1 LRDTLPLVG
10 SVKFA
15 LALALA
21 LLGMLAAGMGPA
33 TAQSAESI
41 HRYEVAIQIQRDDSI
56 VVRETIDYDFGTA
69 QRHGIFR
76 DIPTSLRYD
85 DAHDRTYALDTVSV
99 TGSPGTPVQYE
110 TDDAGAGITRIRIG
124 DPDRTITG
132 RHTYVITYR
141 VGGALNG
148 FHDHDELYW
157 NAIGPDWSAPIQRAK
172 VTVAAPGPIDRIAC
186 YAGPAGSSLA
196 CEKSAAKDGTAS
208 FAQAS
213 LDPYDAFTVVVGLP
227 KGIVAEPAPILTER
241 WTLRRSFTTTPFTVG
256 GSLLLAALVVGGFGR
271 MVWKTGRDRRYR
283 GSQVDVL
290 MGGPETPEQTVPLF
304 EGDASGPVEFAPPVG
319 LRPGQ
324 IGTLVD
330 EVANPLD
337 VTASV
342 IDLAV
347 RKYLVI
353 EEIPKRG
360 WFGKPDW
367 KLTKLRDPD
376 QELLE
381 YERELLD
388 GLFEDGQ
395 EVNLSDLR
403 TKFVSRLHRVQDA
416 LYRDAVAKGWF
427 AGRPD
432 RIRGRWVAAGIG
444 VLVVGGVLE
453 FVAVRWTR
461 LALLPLAVILA
472 GLLLIVGAKWMPRRT
487 ATGTGL
493 VRRVRGFR
501 TVIATAET
509 NLARFAEKENL
520 FTRYL
525 PYAIVFGLTEKWARA
540 FEALGEPPPDTTW
553 YVSSNAFA
561 YGAFSDAM
569 DGFTVTTA
577 GTIASTPSGSGGSG
591 FGGGSAGGGGGGG
604 GGGSW

>member
-1 LRDTLPLVG
+1 MRLGKLSLAVALVL
-10 SVKFA
+10 V
-15 LALALA
+15 
-21 LLGMLAAGMGPA
+21 GMLAAGMGPA

-41 HRYEVAIQIQRDDSI
+41 HRYEVAIQIQGDGSI

-76 DIPTSLRYD
+76 DIPTTLRYD
-85 DAHDRTYALDTVSV
+85 DARDRTYPLDVVSV

-110 TDDAGAGITRIRIG
+110 TEDAGAGTTRIRIG
-124 DPDRTITG
+124 DPDGTIAG

-141 VGGALNG
+141 MSGALNG
-148 FHDHDELYW
+148 FPDHDELYW
-157 NAIGPDWSAPIQRAK
+157 NAIGPDWSAPIQQAK

-186 YAGPAGSSLA
+186 YAGPAGSSLP
-196 CEKSAAKDGTAS
+196 CQKSAVKEGTAS
-208 FAQAS
+208 FAQPS
-213 LDPYDAFTVVVGLP
+213 LDPYDAFTVVVGLS

-241 WTLRRSFTTTPFTVG
+241 WTLRRSFTATPFTVG
-256 GSLLLAALVVGGFGR
+256 GSLLLVALVLGGFGR
-271 MVWKTGRDRRYR
+271 VVWRTGRDRRYR

-290 MGGPETPEQTVPLF
+290 MGGPAETPEQTVPLF
-304 EGDASGPVEFAPPVG
+304 EGDASGPVEFAPPLG

-376 QELLE
+376 RELLE

-403 TKFVSRLHRVQDA
+403 TTFVSRLHRVQDA
-416 LYRDAVAKGWF
+416 LYRDAVEKGWF

-453 FVAVRWTR
+453 FAAVRWTH

-540 FEALGEPPPDTTW
+540 FEVLGEPPPDTAW

>member
-1 LRDTLPLVG
+1 MRFAKPVLVLT
-10 SVKFA
+10 VA
-15 LALALA
+15 V
-21 LLGMLAAGMGPA
+21 A
-33 TAQSAESI
+33 TAVSMGRARAQPAEAI
-41 HRYEVAIQIQRDDSI
+41 LRYDIAIQIQRDDSI
-56 VVRETIDYDFGTA
+56 VVREAIDYDFGTA

-76 DIPTSLRYD
+76 DIPTTLRYD
-85 DAHDRTYALDTVSV
+85 GDHDRTYPLDAVSV

-110 TDDAGAGITRIRIG
+110 TEDAGAGTTRIRIG

-141 VGGALNG
+141 MGGAMNG
-148 FHDHDELYW
+148 FPDHDELYW
-157 NAIGPDWSAPIQRAK
+157 NAIGPDWSAPIHRAK
-172 VTVAAPGPIDRIAC
+172 VTVAAPGPIDRIGC
-186 YAGPAGSSLA
+186 YAGPAGSSLP
-196 CEKSAAKDGTAS
+196 CEKSAVKEGTAS

-227 KGIVAEPAPILTER
+227 KGTVAEPAPILTER
-241 WTLRRSFTTTPFTVG
+241 WSLRRSFTTTPFTVG

-271 MVWKTGRDRRYR
+271 IVWSTGRDRRYQ

-290 MGGPETPEQTVPLF
+290 MGGPAGTPEQAVPLF
-304 EGDASGPVEFAPPVG
+304 EGDASGPVEFAPPLG

-376 QELLE
+376 RELLE

-403 TKFVSRLHRVQDA
+403 TKFVSHLHSVQDA
-416 LYRDAVAKGWF
+416 LYRDAVGKGWF
-427 AGRPD
+427 VGRPD

-453 FVAVRWTR
+453 FAAVTWTR

-472 GLLLIVGAKWMPRRT
+472 GLLLIVGARWMPRRT

-493 VRRVRGFR
+493 LRRVRGFR

-540 FEALGEPPPDTTW
+540 FEDLGEPPPDTTW

-561 YGAFSDAM
+561 YSAFSHAM

-591 FGGGSAGGGGGGG
+591 FGGGFGGGFAGGGGGGG

>member
-1 LRDTLPLVG
+1 MGIRSLTTLRGATV
-10 SVKFA
+10 
-15 LALALA
+15 A
-21 LLGMLAAGMGPA
+21 LLGLMAVLLVTSTAG
-33 TAQSAESI
+33 AQSAEAI
-41 HRYEVAIQIQRDDSI
+41 LRYDVAIQIQRDDSI
-56 VVRETIDYDFGTA
+56 VVREAIDYDFGTA

-76 DIPTSLRYD
+76 DVPTTLRYD
-85 DAHDRTYALDTVSV
+85 DAHDRTYPLDVVSV

-110 TDDAGAGITRIRIG
+110 TEDAGAGKTRIRIG

-141 VGGALNG
+141 MSGALNG
-148 FHDHDELYW
+148 FADHDELYW
-157 NAIGPDWSAPIQRAK
+157 NAVGPDWAVPVQQAK
-172 VTVAAPGPIDRIAC
+172 VMVSAPGPIDGIAC
-186 YAGPAGSSLA
+186 YAGPAGSNLP
-196 CEKSAAKDGTAS
+196 CAKRALKHGVAS
-208 FAQAS
+208 FAQPT
-213 LDPYDAFTVVVGLP
+213 LDPYGAFTVVVGLP

-241 WTLRRSFTTTPFTVG
+241 WTLRRAFTATPLTVG
-256 GSLLLAALVVGGFGR
+256 GSLLLAALVLGGFGR
-271 MVWKTGRDRRYR
+271 IAWRTGRDRRYQ

-290 MGGPETPEQTVPLF
+290 MGAPAETPEQAVPLF

-330 EVANPLD
+330 EVANALD

-353 EEIPKRG
+353 EEIPKKG

-367 KLTKLRDPD
+367 KLTKLKDPD
-376 QELLE
+376 RELFE

-395 EVNLSDLR
+395 EVKLSSLR
-403 TKFVSRLHRVQDA
+403 TKFVSRLQGVQEA
-416 LYRDAVAKGWF
+416 LYRDVVGRGWF

-432 RIRGRWVAAGIG
+432 RIRRRWVAAGIG
-444 VLVVGGVLE
+444 VLLAGAVLE

-461 LALLPLAVILA
+461 LALLPLAVILG
-472 GLLLIVGAKWMPRRT
+472 GLSLLVGARWMPRRT
-487 ATGTGL
+487 AKGTGL

-509 NLARFAEKENL
+509 NMARFAEKENL

-540 FEALGEPPPDTTW
+540 FEVLGEPPPDTSW

-561 YGAFSDAM
+561 YSAFSDTM

>member
-1 LRDTLPLVG
+1 MGMILRGATG
-10 SVKFA
+10 A
-15 LALALA
+15 LMGLIATVLAVS
-21 LLGMLAAGMGPA
+21 AA
-33 TAQSAESI
+33 SARSSEVI
-41 HRYEVAIQIQRDDSI
+41 HRYDVAIQIERDDAI
-56 VVRETIDYDFGTA
+56 VLRETIDYDFGTG

-76 DIPTSLRYD
+76 DIPTTLRYD
-85 DAHDRTYALDTVSV
+85 DSHDRTYPLDVVSV

-110 TDDAGAGITRIRIG
+110 TEDARAGTTRIRIG

-132 RHTYVITYR
+132 RHTYIITYR
-141 VGGALNG
+141 IRRALNG
-148 FHDHDELYW
+148 FPDHDELYW
-157 NAIGPDWSAPIQRAK
+157 NAIGPDWSVPIQQAK
-172 VTVAAPGPIDRIAC
+172 VTVSAPGPINRIAC

-196 CEKSAAKDGTAS
+196 CGKRALKGGVAS

-213 LDPYDAFTVVVGLP
+213 LDPYDAFTVVVGIP
-227 KGIVAEPAPILTER
+227 KGIVAEPASILTER
-241 WTLRRSFTTTPFTVG
+241 WTLGRAFTVTPLTVG

-271 MVWKTGRDRRYR
+271 MVWWTGRDRRYR

-290 MGGPETPEQTVPLF
+290 MGAPAETPEQAVPVF
-304 EGDASGPVEFAPPVG
+304 EGDASGPVEFAPPLG

-353 EEIPKRG
+353 EEIPKKG

-367 KLTKLRDPD
+367 KLTKLKDPD
-376 QELLE
+376 RELLE

-395 EVNLSDLR
+395 EVELSGLR
-403 TKFVSRLHRVQDA
+403 TAFVSHRPRVQEA
-416 LYRDAVAKGWF
+416 LYRDAVGQGWF

-432 RIRGRWVAAGIG
+432 RIRGRWTAVGIG
-444 VLVVGGVLE
+444 VLVAGAVLE
-453 FVAVRWTR
+453 FAAVRWTR

-472 GLLLIVGAKWMPRRT
+472 GLLLMVGARWMPRRT

-509 NLARFAEKENL
+509 NMARFAEKENL

-540 FEALGEPPPDTTW
+540 FEVLGEPPADTSW
-553 YVSSNAFA
+553 YLSSNAFA
-561 YGAFSDAM
+561 YGAFSEAM

-591 FGGGSAGGGGGGG
+591 FGGGSGGGGGGGG

>member
-1 LRDTLPLVG
+1 
-10 SVKFA
+10 
-15 LALALA
+15 
-21 LLGMLAAGMGPA
+21 
-33 TAQSAESI
+33 
-41 HRYEVAIQIQRDDSI
+41 
-56 VVRETIDYDFGTA
+56 
-69 QRHGIFR
+69 
-76 DIPTSLRYD
+76 
-85 DAHDRTYALDTVSV
+85 
-99 TGSPGTPVQYE
+99 
-110 TDDAGAGITRIRIG
+110 
-124 DPDRTITG
+124 
-132 RHTYVITYR
+132 VITYR
-141 VGGALNG
+141 MGGALNG
-148 FHDHDELYW
+148 FPDHDELYW

-172 VTVAAPGPIDRIAC
+172 VTVAAPGSIDRIAC

-196 CEKSAAKDGTAS
+196 CEKSAVKDGTAS

-213 LDPYDAFTVVVGLP
+213 LDPYDGFTVVVGLP

-256 GSLLLAALVVGGFGR
+256 GSLLLAALVVGGFGGI
-271 MVWKTGRDRRYR
+271 VWKTGRDRRYR

-290 MGGPETPEQTVPLF
+290 MGGPETPEQIVPLF
-304 EGDASGPVEFAPPVG
+304 EGDASGPVEFAPPLG

-376 QELLE
+376 RELLE
-381 YERELLD
+381 YERELLE

-416 LYRDAVAKGWF
+416 LYRDAVGKRWF

-432 RIRGRWVAAGIG
+432 RIRGRWVAVGIG

-453 FVAVRWTR
+453 FAAVRWTR

-487 ATGTGL
+487 AAGTGL

-540 FEALGEPPPDTTW
+540 FEVLGEPPPDTTW

>member
-1 LRDTLPLVG
+1 MRHAKP
-10 SVKFA
+10 SIA
-15 LALALA
+15 LALVLSAALA
-21 LLGMLAAGMGPA
+21 AWTGRA
-33 TAQSAESI
+33 TAQPAEAI
-41 HRYEVAIQIQRDDSI
+41 LRYDVAIQIQHDDSI

-76 DIPTSLRYD
+76 DIPTTLRYD
-85 DAHDRTYALDTVSV
+85 DAHDRTYPLDVVSV

-110 TDDAGAGITRIRIG
+110 TEDAGAGTTRIRIG

-132 RHTYVITYR
+132 RHTYVIVYR

-148 FHDHDELYW
+148 FPDHDELYW
-157 NAIGPDWSAPIQRAK
+157 NAIGPDWSVPIQQAK
-172 VTVAAPGPIDRIAC
+172 VTVSAPGPIDRVAC
-186 YAGPAGSSLA
+186 YAGPAGSSLP
-196 CEKSAAKDGTAS
+196 CAKGAPKGGVAS
-208 FAQAS
+208 FAQPS
-213 LDPYDAFTVVVGLP
+213 LDPYEAFTVVVGLP

-241 WTLRRSFTTTPFTVG
+241 WTLGRAFTATPLTVG
-256 GSLLLAALVVGGFGR
+256 GSFLLLALVVGGFGR
-271 MVWKTGRDRRYR
+271 MVWRTGRDRRYQ

-290 MGGPETPEQTVPLF
+290 MGAPAGTPEQAVPLF
-304 EGDASGPVEFAPPVG
+304 EGDASGPVEFAPPLD

-330 EVANPLD
+330 ERANTLD
-337 VTASV
+337 VTATV
-342 IDLAV
+342 VDLAV
-347 RKYLVI
+347 RRYLLI
-353 EEIPKRG
+353 EEIPKKG

-367 KLTKLRDPD
+367 KLTKLKGPD
-376 QELLE
+376 RELLE

-395 EVNLSDLR
+395 EVKLSSLR
-403 TKFVSRLHRVQDA
+403 TKFVSRLQRVQDA
-416 LYRDAVAKGWF
+416 LYRDSVGHGWF

-432 RIRGRWVAAGIG
+432 RVRGRWVAAGIG
-444 VLVVGGVLE
+444 VLVAGAALEVG
-453 FVAVRWTR
+453 AIRWTR
-461 LALLPLAVILA
+461 LALLPLALILA
-472 GLLLIVGAKWMPRRT
+472 GLSLTVGARWMPRRT
-487 ATGTGL
+487 AKGTGL

-501 TVIATAET
+501 TVIAAAET
-509 NLARFAEKENL
+509 NMARFAEKENL

-540 FEALGEPPPDTTW
+540 FEVLGEPPPDTSW

>member
-1 LRDTLPLVG
+1 MTTRGATAALVG
-10 SVKFA
+10 LIA
-15 LALALA
+15 I
-21 LLGMLAAGMGPA
+21 LLGGSAAD
-33 TAQSAESI
+33 AQSSEVI
-41 HRYEVAIQIQRDDSI
+41 HRYGVAIQIERDDSI

-69 QRHGIFR
+69 LRHGIFR
-76 DIPTSLRYD
+76 DIPTTLRYD
-85 DAHDRTYALDTVSV
+85 DAHDRTYPLDVESV
-99 TGSPGTPVQYE
+99 TGSPGTPVGYE
-110 TDDAGAGITRIRIG
+110 TEDAGAGTTRIRIG
-124 DPDRTITG
+124 DPGRTITG

-141 VGGALNG
+141 MGGALNG
-148 FHDHDELYW
+148 FPDHDELYW
-157 NAIGPDWSAPIQRAK
+157 NAVGPDWSVPIQQAR
-172 VTVAAPGPIDRIAC
+172 VRVSAPGSIDRIAC
-186 YAGPAGSSLA
+186 FAGPAGSSLA
-196 CEKSAAKDGTAS
+196 CENSALKGEAAS

-213 LDPYDAFTVVVGLP
+213 LGPYDAFTVVVGLP
-227 KGIVAEPAPILTER
+227 KGIVTEPVPILTER
-241 WTLRRSFTTTPFTVG
+241 WTLRRSFTATPFTVG
-256 GSLLLAALVVGGFGR
+256 GSLLLAALVLGGFGR
-271 MVWKTGRDRRYR
+271 LVWRTGRDRRYR

-290 MGGPETPEQTVPLF
+290 MGAPADAPEQFVPLF
-304 EGDASGPVEFAPPVG
+304 EGDASGPVEFAPPLG

-353 EEIPKRG
+353 EEIPKKG

-367 KLTKLRDPD
+367 KLTKLKDPD
-376 QELLE
+376 RELLE

-388 GLFEDGQ
+388 GLFEDGE
-395 EVNLSDLR
+395 EVKLSNLR
-403 TKFVSRLHRVQDA
+403 TTFVSRLHRVQDA
-416 LYRDAVAKGWF
+416 LYRDAVRQGWF

-432 RIRGRWVAAGIG
+432 RIRGRWLAVGIG
-444 VLVVGGVLE
+444 VFVAGAVLE
-453 FVAVRWTR
+453 FAAVMWTR

-472 GLLLIVGAKWMPRRT
+472 GSLLIVGARWMPRRT

-509 NLARFAEKENL
+509 NMAKFAEKENL

-540 FEALGEPPPDTTW
+540 FEVLGERPPDTTW

-591 FGGGSAGGGGGGG
+591 FGGGFSGGFAGGGGGGG

>member
-1 LRDTLPLVG
+1 MGGASNWSAEHDEWYW
-10 SVKFA
+10 SVV
-15 LALALA
+15 
-21 LLGMLAAGMGPA
+21 GPA
-33 TAQSAESI
+33 WAVPAQQATATVSGPGL
-41 HRYEVAIQIQRDDSI
+41 
-56 VVRETIDYDFGTA
+56 IDGIAWYAGTA
-69 QRHGIFR
+69 GSNLTCAKRALKHG
-76 DIPTSLRYD
+76 
-85 DAHDRTYALDTVSV
+85 V
-99 TGSPGTPVQYE
+99 
-110 TDDAGAGITRIRIG
+110 
-124 DPDRTITG
+124 
-132 RHTYVITYR
+132 
-141 VGGALNG
+141 
-148 FHDHDELYW
+148 
-157 NAIGPDWSAPIQRAK
+157 
-172 VTVAAPGPIDRIAC
+172 
-186 YAGPAGSSLA
+186 
-196 CEKSAAKDGTAS
+196 AS
-208 FAQAS
+208 FAQPT
-213 LDPYDAFTVVVGLP
+213 LDPYGAFTVVVGLP
-227 KGIVAEPAPILTER
+227 KGIVAEPAPILRER
-241 WTLRRSFTTTPFTVG
+241 WTLRRAFTATPLTVR
-256 GSLLLAALVVGGFGR
+256 GSLLLAALVLGGFGR
-271 MVWKTGRDRRYR
+271 IAWRPGRDRRYQ

-290 MGGPETPEQTVPLF
+290 MGAPAATPEQAVPLF
-304 EGDASGPVEFAPPVG
+304 EGDASGPVEFAPPLG

-353 EEIPKRG
+353 EEIPKKG

-367 KLTKLRDPD
+367 KLTKLKDPD
-376 QELLE
+376 RELLE

-395 EVNLSDLR
+395 EVKLSNLR
-403 TKFVSRLHRVQDA
+403 AKFVSRLHRVQDA
-416 LYRDAVAKGWF
+416 LYRDAVRQGWF

-432 RIRGRWVAAGIG
+432 RIRGRWLAVGIG
-444 VLVVGGVLE
+444 VFVAGAVLE
-453 FVAVRWTR
+453 FAAVRWTR

-472 GLLLIVGAKWMPRRT
+472 GSLLIAGARGMPRRT

-509 NLARFAEKENL
+509 NMAKFAEKENL

-540 FEALGEPPPDTTW
+540 FEVLGERPPDTTW

-591 FGGGSAGGGGGGG
+591 FGGGFSGGFAGGGGGGG

>member
-1 LRDTLPLVG
+1 MG

-290 MGGPETPEQTVPLF
+290 MGGPDTPEQTVPLF

>member
-1 LRDTLPLVG
+1 MLIGLT
-10 SVKFA
+10 
-15 LALALA
+15 
-21 LLGMLAAGMGPA
+21 LAAWLAIGTARLPA
-33 TAQSAESI
+33 RAQSPERI
-41 HRYEVAIQIQRDDSI
+41 LGYDVAIQIQRDESI
-56 VVRETIDYDFGTA
+56 VVKETIDYDFGTV

-76 DIPTSLRYD
+76 DVPTTLRYD
-85 DAHDRTYALDTVSV
+85 DAQDREYPLDVLSV
-99 TGSPGTPVQYE
+99 TGSPGTPVGYE
-110 TDDAGAGITRIRIG
+110 TEDAGAGTTRIRIG

-141 VGGALNG
+141 LGSALNG
-148 FHDHDELYW
+148 FPDHDELYW
-157 NAIGPDWSAPIQRAK
+157 NAVGPDWSVPIQQAK
-172 VTVAAPGPIDRIAC
+172 VRVSAPGPIDRIAC
-186 YAGPAGSSLA
+186 YAGPDGSSLPCA
-196 CEKSAAKDGTAS
+196 KSALRGGVATFGQTG
-208 FAQAS
+208 
-213 LDPYDAFTVVVGLP
+213 LDPYEAFTVVAGLS
-227 KGIVAEPAPILTER
+227 KGVVAEPAPLLAER
-241 WTLRRSFTTTPFTVG
+241 WTLRRAFAATPLTVG
-256 GSLLLAALVVGGFGR
+256 GSLLLVALVLAGFGR
-271 MVWKTGRDRRYR
+271 TVWRTGRDRRYR

-290 MGGPETPEQTVPLF
+290 MGAPAGTPEQVVPLF
-304 EGDASGPVEFAPPVG
+304 EGDASGPVEFAPPLG

-324 IGTLVD
+324 VGTLVD
-330 EVANPLD
+330 EVANTLD
-337 VTASV
+337 VTATV
-342 IDLAV
+342 VDLAV

-353 EEIPKRG
+353 EEIPKKG

-367 KLTKLRDPD
+367 KLTKLKDPD
-376 QELLE
+376 HELLE
-381 YERELLD
+381 YERELLE

-395 EVNLSDLR
+395 EVKLSSLR
-403 TKFVSRLHRVQDA
+403 TKFVSRLHHVQEA
-416 LYRDAVAKGWF
+416 LYRDAVGQGWF

-432 RIRGRWVAAGIG
+432 RIRRRWVAAGIG
-444 VLVVGGVLE
+444 VLLAGAVLE
-453 FVAVRWTR
+453 FVAIRWTR
-461 LALLPLAVILA
+461 LALLPLAVILG
-472 GLLLIVGAKWMPRRT
+472 GLSLMVGARWMPRRT
-487 ATGTGL
+487 AKGTGL

-509 NLARFAEKENL
+509 NMSRFAEKENL

-540 FEALGEPPPDTTW
+540 FEVLGEPPPDTSW

>member
-1 LRDTLPLVG
+1 MAVLLVT
-10 SVKFA
+10 ST
-15 LALALA
+15 
-21 LLGMLAAGMGPA
+21 AG
-33 TAQSAESI
+33 AQSAEAI
-41 HRYEVAIQIQRDDSI
+41 LRYDVAIQIQRDDSI
-56 VVRETIDYDFGTA
+56 VVREAIDYDFGTA

-76 DIPTSLRYD
+76 DVPTTLRYD
-85 DAHDRTYALDTVSV
+85 DAHDRTYPLDVVSV

-110 TDDAGAGITRIRIG
+110 TEDAGAGKTRIRIG
-124 DPDRTITG
+124 DPDRTISG

-141 VGGALNG
+141 MGGALNG
-148 FHDHDELYW
+148 FADHDELYW
-157 NAIGPDWSAPIQRAK
+157 NAVGPDWAVPVQQAK
-172 VTVAAPGPIDRIAC
+172 VTVLAPGPIDGIAC
-186 YAGPAGSSLA
+186 YAGPAGSNLP
-196 CEKSAAKDGTAS
+196 CAKRALKHGVAS
-208 FAQAS
+208 FAQPT
-213 LDPYDAFTVVVGLP
+213 LDPYGAFTVVVGLP

-241 WTLRRSFTTTPFTVG
+241 WTLRRAFTATPLTVG
-256 GSLLLAALVVGGFGR
+256 GSVLLAALVLGGFGR
-271 MVWKTGRDRRYR
+271 IAWRTGRDRRYQ

-290 MGGPETPEQTVPLF
+290 MGAPAETPEQAVPVF
-304 EGDASGPVEFAPPVG
+304 EGDASGPVEFAPPLG

-330 EVANPLD
+330 EVANALD

-353 EEIPKRG
+353 EEIPKKG

-367 KLTKLRDPD
+367 KLTKLNAPD
-376 QELLE
+376 RELFE

-395 EVNLSDLR
+395 EVKLSSLR
-403 TKFVSRLHRVQDA
+403 TKFVSRLQGVQEA
-416 LYRDAVAKGWF
+416 LYRDVVGRGWF

-432 RIRGRWVAAGIG
+432 RIRRRWVAAGIG
-444 VLVVGGVLE
+444 VLLAGAVLE
-453 FVAVRWTR
+453 FVAVRWTH
-461 LALLPLAVILA
+461 LALLPLAVILG
-472 GLLLIVGAKWMPRRT
+472 GLSLLVGARWMPRRT
-487 ATGTGL
+487 AKGTGL

-509 NLARFAEKENL
+509 NMARFAEKENL

-540 FEALGEPPPDTTW
+540 FEVLGEPPPDTSW

>member
-1 LRDTLPLVG
+1 MRLAK
-10 SVKFA
+10 SS
-15 LALALA
+15 LALALV
-21 LLGMLAAGMGPA
+21 LVGELAAGMGRASAGPA
-33 TAQSAESI
+33 EAI
-41 HRYEVAIQIQRDDSI
+41 LRYDVVIQIQRDDSI

-76 DIPTSLRYD
+76 DIPTTLRYD
-85 DAHDRTYALDTVSV
+85 DAHDRTYPLDVVSV

-110 TDDAGAGITRIRIG
+110 KEDAGAGKTRIRIG

-132 RHTYVITYR
+132 RHTYVIRYR
-141 VGGALNG
+141 MGGALNG
-148 FHDHDELYW
+148 FPDHDELYW
-157 NAIGPDWSAPIQRAK
+157 NAVGPDWAVPIQQAR
-172 VTVAAPGPIDRIAC
+172 VTVSAPGPIDGIAC
-186 YAGPAGSSLA
+186 YAGPAGSSLPCA
-196 CEKSAAKDGTAS
+196 KSALKHGVAS
-208 FAQAS
+208 FAQPS
-213 LDPYDAFTVVVGLP
+213 LDPHDAFTVAVGLP

-241 WTLRRSFTTTPFTVG
+241 WTLARAFTATPFTVG
-256 GSLLLAALVVGGFGR
+256 GSLLLAALVVGGLGR
-271 MVWKTGRDRRYR
+271 VVWRTGRDRRYQ

-290 MGGPETPEQTVPLF
+290 MGAPAGTPEQAVPLF
-304 EGDASGPVEFAPPVG
+304 EGDASGPVEFAPPMD

-330 EVANPLD
+330 EVANSLD
-337 VTASV
+337 VTATV

-353 EEIPKRG
+353 AEIPKKG
-360 WFGKPDW
+360 WFGKPEW
-367 KLTKLRDPD
+367 KLTKLKGPD
-376 QELLE
+376 RELLE
-381 YERELLD
+381 YERELFD

-395 EVNLSDLR
+395 EVELSSLR
-403 TKFVSRLHRVQDA
+403 TKFVARLQRVQDA
-416 LYRDAVAKGWF
+416 LYRDAVGHGWF

-432 RIRGRWVAAGIG
+432 RVRGRWVAVGIG
-444 VLVVGGVLE
+444 VLVAGAVLE
-453 FVAVRWTR
+453 FAAVRWTR

-472 GLLLIVGAKWMPRRT
+472 GLLLMVGARWMPRRT
-487 ATGTGL
+487 VTGTGL

-509 NLARFAEKENL
+509 NMARFAEKENL

-540 FEALGEPPPDTTW
+540 FEVLGEPPPDTTW

>member
-1 LRDTLPLVG
+1 MRLAKPVLV
-10 SVKFA
+10 
-15 LALALA
+15 LAVT
-21 LLGMLAAGMGPA
+21 GAAAVSMGQA
-33 TAQSAESI
+33 RAQSAEAI
-41 HRYEVAIQIQRDDSI
+41 LRYDVAIEIQGDDSI
-56 VVRETIDYDFGTA
+56 VVKEVIDYDFGSA

-76 DIPTSLRYD
+76 DIPTTLGYD
-85 DAHDRTYALDTVSV
+85 DAHDRIYPLDVVSV
-99 TGSPGTPVQYE
+99 AGSPGTPVQYE
-110 TDDAGAGITRIRIG
+110 TEDAGGGRTRIRIG
-124 DPDRTITG
+124 DPDRTISG

-141 VGGALNG
+141 IGGALNG
-148 FHDHDELYW
+148 FPDHDELFW
-157 NAIGPDWSAPIQRAK
+157 NAIGADWSVPIRQAK
-172 VTVAAPGPIDRIAC
+172 VMVSAPGPIDRTAC
-186 YAGPAGSSLA
+186 YAGPAGSNLP
-196 CEKSAAKDGTAS
+196 CTRSAMKGGVAS
-208 FAQAS
+208 FAQSS
-213 LDPYDAFTVVVGLP
+213 LDPGGALTVVVGLP
-227 KGIVAEPAPILTER
+227 KGIVAEPAPILAKR
-241 WTLRRSFTTTPFTVG
+241 WTLGRAFTTTPLTVG
-256 GSLLLAALVVGGFGR
+256 GMLLLAALVVGGFGG
-271 MVWKTGRDRRYR
+271 MVWRTGRDRRFR

-290 MGGPETPEQTVPLF
+290 MGAPPETPEQAVPLF
-304 EGDASGPVEFAPPVG
+304 EGDASGPVEFAPPLG

-330 EVANPLD
+330 EVANTLD
-337 VTASV
+337 VTATV

-353 EEIPKRG
+353 EEIPKKG

-376 QELLE
+376 GELLE
-381 YERELLD
+381 FERELLD

-395 EVNLSDLR
+395 EVELSSLR
-403 TKFVSRLHRVQDA
+403 TQFVSRLQRVQDA
-416 LYRDAVAKGWF
+416 LYRNAVGQGWF

-432 RIRGRWVAAGIG
+432 RIRSRWVAAGIG
-444 VLVVGGVLE
+444 VLIAGAALE
-453 FVAVRWTR
+453 FAAVRWTR
-461 LALLPLAVILA
+461 LALLPIAVILA
-472 GLLLIVGAKWMPRRT
+472 GLLLVVGARWMPRRT
-487 ATGTGL
+487 AKGTGL

-509 NLARFAEKENL
+509 NMARFAEKEGL

-540 FEALGEPPPDTTW
+540 FEVLGEPPPDTSW

>member
-1 LRDTLPLVG
+1 MTTRGATAALVG
-10 SVKFA
+10 LIA
-15 LALALA
+15 I
-21 LLGMLAAGMGPA
+21 LLGGSAAG
-33 TAQSAESI
+33 AQSSEVI
-41 HRYEVAIQIQRDDSI
+41 HRYDVAIQIERDDSI

-69 QRHGIFR
+69 LRHGIFR
-76 DIPTSLRYD
+76 DIPTTLRYD
-85 DAHDRTYALDTVSV
+85 DAHDRTYPLEVESV
-99 TGSPGTPVQYE
+99 TGSPGTPVGYE
-110 TDDAGAGITRIRIG
+110 TEDAGAGTTRIRIG
-124 DPDRTITG
+124 DAGRTITG

-141 VGGALNG
+141 MGGALNG
-148 FHDHDELYW
+148 FADHDELYW
-157 NAIGPDWSAPIQRAK
+157 NAVGPDWSVPIQQAR
-172 VTVAAPGPIDRIAC
+172 VRVLAPGSIDRIAC
-186 YAGPAGSSLA
+186 FAGPAGSSLA
-196 CEKSAAKDGTAS
+196 CENSALKGEAAS
-208 FAQAS
+208 FAQSS

-227 KGIVAEPAPILTER
+227 KGIVTEPVPILTER
-241 WTLRRSFTTTPFTVG
+241 WTLRRSFTATPFTVG
-256 GSLLLAALVVGGFGR
+256 GSLLLAALVLGGFGR
-271 MVWKTGRDRRYR
+271 MVWRTGRDRRYR

-290 MGGPETPEQTVPLF
+290 MGGPADTPEQFVPLF
-304 EGDASGPVEFAPPVG
+304 EGDASGPVEFAPPLG

-353 EEIPKRG
+353 EEIPKKG

-367 KLTKLRDPD
+367 KLTKLKNPD
-376 QELLE
+376 RELLE

-388 GLFEDGQ
+388 DLFEDGQ
-395 EVNLSDLR
+395 EVKLSNLR
-403 TKFVSRLHRVQDA
+403 TTFVSRLHRVQDA
-416 LYRDAVAKGWF
+416 LYRDAVRQGWF

-432 RIRGRWVAAGIG
+432 RIRGRWLAVGIG
-444 VLVVGGVLE
+444 VFVAGAVLE
-453 FVAVRWTR
+453 FAAVRWTR

-472 GLLLIVGAKWMPRRT
+472 GSLLIVGARWMPRRT

-509 NLARFAEKENL
+509 NMAKFAEKESL

-540 FEALGEPPPDTTW
+540 FEVLGEPPPDTTW

>member
-1 LRDTLPLVG
+1 VRRTSRLIGLTL
-10 SVKFA
+10 A
-15 LALALA
+15 AWLALGIAVA
-21 LLGMLAAGMGPA
+21 RQAG
-33 TAQSAESI
+33 AQSAEVI
-41 HRYEVAIQIQRDDSI
+41 HRYGVAIQIEQDDSI
-56 VVRETIDYDFGTA
+56 VVKETIDYDFGTA

-76 DIPTSLRYD
+76 DIPTTLRYD
-85 DAHDRTYALDTVSV
+85 DAHDRTYPLDVLSV

-110 TDDAGAGITRIRIG
+110 TQDAGAGTTRIRIG
-124 DPDRTITG
+124 DPDGTITG

-141 VGGALNG
+141 MGGALNR
-148 FHDHDELYW
+148 FPDHDELYW
-157 NAIGPDWSAPIQRAK
+157 NAIGPDWSVPIQQAK
-172 VTVAAPGPIDRIAC
+172 VTVSAPGPIDRIAC
-186 YAGPAGSSLA
+186 YGGPAGSSLP
-196 CEKSAAKDGTAS
+196 CEKSALKGGAAS
-208 FAQAS
+208 FTQGS

-241 WTLRRSFTTTPFTVG
+241 WTLGRSFTATPLTVG
-256 GSLLLAALVVGGFGR
+256 GSLFLAALVVGGFGR
-271 MVWKTGRDRRYR
+271 MVWRAGRDRRYR

-290 MGGPETPEQTVPLF
+290 MGAPAETPEQVVPLF
-304 EGDASGPVEFAPPVG
+304 EGDASGPVEFAPPIG

-353 EEIPKRG
+353 EEIPKKG

-367 KLTKLRDPD
+367 KLTKLKDPD
-376 QELLE
+376 RELLE

-388 GLFEDGQ
+388 GLFEDGR
-395 EVNLSDLR
+395 EVELSNLR
-403 TKFVSRLHRVQDA
+403 TKFVSRLHRVQEA
-416 LYRDAVAKGWF
+416 LYRDAVGQRWF

-432 RIRGRWVAAGIG
+432 RIRGRWVAVGIG
-444 VLVVGGVLE
+444 VLVAGAVLE
-453 FVAVRWTR
+453 FAAVRWTR

-472 GLLLIVGAKWMPRRT
+472 GLLLIVGARWMPRRT

-493 VRRVRGFR
+493 VRRIRGFR

-509 NLARFAEKENL
+509 NMARFAEKENL

-540 FEALGEPPPDTTW
+540 FEVLGEPPPDTSW

>member
-1 LRDTLPLVG
+1 
-10 SVKFA
+10 
-15 LALALA
+15 
-21 LLGMLAAGMGPA
+21 MLAVSLVLVAASAVGMGRA
-33 TAQSAESI
+33 TAQPGEAI
-41 HRYEVAIQIQRDDSI
+41 LGYDVAIQIQRDDSI
-56 VVRETIDYDFGTA
+56 VVRETIDYDFGA
-69 QRHGIFR
+69 EQRHGIFR
-76 DIPTSLRYD
+76 DIPTTLRYD
-85 DAHDRTYALDTVSV
+85 DAHDRTYPLDVVSV

-110 TDDAGAGITRIRIG
+110 TEDAGASITRIRIG

-141 VGGALNG
+141 IGAALNG
-148 FHDHDELYW
+148 FPDHDELYW
-157 NAIGPDWSAPIQRAK
+157 NAIGPDWSVPVQQAK
-172 VTVAAPGPIDRIAC
+172 VTVSAPGPIDRVAC
-186 YAGPAGSSLA
+186 YAGPAGSSLPCA
-196 CEKSAAKDGTAS
+196 SSALKGGVAS
-208 FAQAS
+208 FTQPS
-213 LDPYDAFTVVVGLP
+213 LHPYGAFTVVVGLP

-241 WTLRRSFTTTPFTVG
+241 WTLGRAFTATLFTVG
-256 GSLLLAALVVGGFGR
+256 GSFLLAALVVGGFGR
-271 MVWKTGRDRRYR
+271 MVWRTGRDRRYQ

-290 MGGPETPEQTVPLF
+290 MGAPAGTPEQAVPLF
-304 EGDASGPVEFAPPVG
+304 EGDASGPVEFAPPLD

-330 EVANPLD
+330 ERANTLD
-337 VTASV
+337 VTATV
-342 IDLAV
+342 VDLAV
-347 RKYLVI
+347 RRYLVI
-353 EEIPKRG
+353 EEIPKKG

-367 KLTKLRDPD
+367 KLTKLEGPD
-376 QELLE
+376 RELLE

-395 EVNLSDLR
+395 EVKLSSLR
-403 TKFVSRLHRVQDA
+403 TKFVSRLQRVQDA
-416 LYRDAVAKGWF
+416 LYRDAVGHGWF

-432 RIRGRWVAAGIG
+432 RVRTRWIAAGIG
-444 VLVVGGVLE
+444 VLVAGAVLE
-453 FVAVRWTR
+453 FAAIRWTR

-472 GLLLIVGAKWMPRRT
+472 GLLLTVGARWMPRRT
-487 ATGTGL
+487 AKGTGL

-509 NLARFAEKENL
+509 NMARFAEKENL

-540 FEALGEPPPDTTW
+540 FEVLGEPAPDTSW

>member
-1 LRDTLPLVG
+1 MRLVKP
-10 SVKFA
+10 S
-15 LALALA
+15 LALGLV
-21 LLGMLAAGMGPA
+21 LVGMLAAGMGRASAQPA
-33 TAQSAESI
+33 EAI
-41 HRYEVAIQIQRDDSI
+41 LRYDVAIQIQRDDSI

-76 DIPTSLRYD
+76 DIPMTLRYD
-85 DAHDRTYALDTVSV
+85 DAHDRTYPLDVVSV
-99 TGSPGTPVQYE
+99 AGSPGTPVQYE
-110 TDDAGAGITRIRIG
+110 TEDAGAGTTRIRIG

-141 VGGALNG
+141 MGGALNG
-148 FHDHDELYW
+148 FPDHDELYW
-157 NAIGPDWSAPIQRAK
+157 NAIGPDWAVPIQQLK
-172 VTVAAPGPIDRIAC
+172 VTVSAPGPIDRIAC
-186 YAGPAGSSLA
+186 FAGPAGSSLPCA
-196 CEKSAAKDGTAS
+196 KSALKAGDAS
-208 FAQAS
+208 FAQPS
-213 LDPYDAFTVVVGLP
+213 LDPYGAFTVVVGLP
-227 KGIVAEPAPILTER
+227 KGIVAEPAPLLTER
-241 WTLRRSFTTTPFTVG
+241 WTLARAFTATPLTVG

-271 MVWKTGRDRRYR
+271 MVWRTGRDRRYQ

-290 MGGPETPEQTVPLF
+290 MGAPAGTREQAVPLF
-304 EGDASGPVEFAPPVG
+304 EGDASGPVEFAPPLD

-330 EVANPLD
+330 EVANTLD
-337 VTASV
+337 VTATV

-353 EEIPKRG
+353 EEIPKKG

-367 KLTKLRDPD
+367 KLMRLKGPD
-376 QELLE
+376 GELLE

-395 EVNLSDLR
+395 EVKLSSLR
-403 TKFVSRLHRVQDA
+403 TKFVARLQRVQDA
-416 LYRDAVAKGWF
+416 LYRDAVGHGWF

-432 RIRGRWVAAGIG
+432 RVRGRWVAAGIG
-444 VLVVGGVLE
+444 VLVAGALLE
-453 FVAVRWTR
+453 FAAIRWTR

-472 GLLLIVGAKWMPRRT
+472 GLSLTVGARWMPRRT
-487 ATGTGL
+487 ARGTGL

-509 NLARFAEKENL
+509 NMARFAEKENL

-540 FEALGEPPPDTTW
+540 FEVLGEPPPDTSW

-577 GTIASTPSGSGGSG
+577 GTIASTPSGTGGSG